1 MRDCYL
7 SGAIVTLLW
16 CGICFPDPVRRKYL
30 ALFNQTQAGR
40 LQTRD
45 RAGLESTAA
54 QVYRAVTDPR
64 VGPAISW
71 TRFYPHF
78 ELCLRRPQTREL
90 VLVTSETSV

>member
-40 LQTRD
+40 LQTR
-45 RAGLESTAA
+45 
-54 QVYRAVTDPR
+54 
-64 VGPAISW
+64 
-71 TRFYPHF
+71 
-78 ELCLRRPQTREL
+78 RPGRSPEYG
-90 VLVTSETSV
+90 STSVQSSDRPTCGSCDQLEQILPSL